1 VSTVINTIADA
12 IETGSR
18 EVGGSAQPN
27 PTAAEFP
34 VNAAG
39 SRPKAGGTGREL
51 FSEDTETVLIFENG
65 AVIRL
70 LATVTPG
77 QLIFLTNL
85 ATKEEVV
92 CEVLRKRLLR
102 PAGCYVE
109 LQFTEKKKGFWGTPP
124 APKAAANGPETVD
137 PLKKPLETLV
147 SEVQELLAKKPAPLT
162 AAPSVEAGATTR
174 KEASAPA
181 AVRGSESRTKAG
193 TAAPSEGQETKVAP
207 VEPNDSIDELLPK
220 PELDFSSARSE
231 VNVKKHDPAL
241 LHKPI
246 PEIGAK
252 SRKVMWTMMLLIA
265 LGAGVRYG
273 HWFDSWTHGKSA
285 GVTPRRQTES
295 VPQPV
300 PNKAATKN
308 DVAPGTNEAKEK
320 LRAGGEKARPENNP
334 EQPAV
339 RASESAAANA
349 TEPGANGGGARMG
362 KSETSAKVEAE
373 ESPKGGAS
381 VGEGPT
387 VPAKL
392 TRSVNP
398 VYPAEAMQSFITG
411 NVKAEVVVEPTG
423 HVGEVKVVSGPTQL
437 KAAAVEALKKYE
449 FTPATRGG
457 KAVASKVMVTV
468 KFWFNP

>member
-1 VSTVINTIADA
+1 VSTATNTIADA
-12 IETGSR
+12 IETSSR
-18 EVGGSAQPN
+18 GVGTSAQPN
-27 PTAAEFP
+27 PTAAEFQ

-109 LQFTEKKKGFWGTPP
+109 LQFTEKKKGFWGAPP
-124 APKAAANGPETVD
+124 APKAATNGPETVD
-137 PLKKPLETLV
+137 PSKKPLETLV
-147 SEVQELLAKKPAPLT
+147 SEVQELLAKKPAPVT
-162 AAPSVEAGATTR
+162 ATPSAEAGATAS

-181 AVRGSESRTKAG
+181 AAGRGENR
-193 TAAPSEGQETKVAP
+193 APSEEQEKKVAP
-207 VEPNDSIDELLPK
+207 VESNDSIDELLPK
-220 PELDFSSARSE
+220 PELDFSNVPSG
-231 VNVKKHDPAL
+231 VKKHDPTL
-241 LHKPI
+241 LRKPI

-252 SRKVMWTMMLLIA
+252 SRKVMWTMVLLIA
-265 LGAGVRYG
+265 LGAGARYG
-273 HWFDSWTHGKSA
+273 HWLDFLPQTKSA
-285 GVTPRRQTES
+285 RVTPTGKAES
-295 VPQPV
+295 VPPPV
-300 PNKAATKN
+300 PNEAATKN
-308 DVAPGTNEAKEK
+308 EGAPATNGAKEK
-320 LRAGGEKARPENNP
+320 LGAGVEKARTETNP
-334 EQPAV
+334 ELPAV
-339 RASESAAANA
+339 RASESAGEKA
-349 TEPGANGGGARMG
+349 TEPGANGDGARKG
-362 KSETSAKVEAE
+362 KSETSATVKAG
-373 ESPKGGAS
+373 ESPNGGES

-387 VPAKL
+387 VAAKL

-398 VYPAEAMQSFITG
+398 VYPAEAMRSFITG

-423 HVGEVKVVSGPTQL
+423 HVGEVRVVSGPTQL
-437 KAAAVEALKKYE
+437 RASAVDALKQYE

-457 KAVASKVMVTV
+457 KAVASKVTMTV